1 MTTTPTESGSNP
13 SSQWLKGLGLVLLA
27 TLALSLQNV
36 IARIATSPNPIP
48 ILGLFELGGYIAKDA
63 DKLQVSLLV
72 LLLRV
77 SCVVPLLWLVLPII
91 KPGAWQEAKQVRIG
105 EDRG

>member
-48 ILGLFELGGYIAKDA
+48 ILGLFELG
-63 DKLQVSLLV
+63 
-72 LLLRV
+72 
-77 SCVVPLLWLVLPII
+77 
-91 KPGAWQEAKQVRIG
+91 
-105 EDRG
+105 